1 MSDASRRGG
10 WIVPLAGGL
19 GALIVDVLYL
29 LAIAQQGATPPG
41 ARVPF
46 VAGWIAAAGILSTSG
61 TFISAPSIRAVALG
75 LGAAMLL
82 ALGLPAIFSF
92 GIALLLCA
100 GLVGTGAL
108 RAAEAAHTH
117 PWMGLVGPV
126 VLLVIA
132 GAGVAIGFAVTD
144 F

>member
-10 WIVPLAGGL
+10 WIVPLAGGF

-29 LAIAQQGATPPG
+29 LAIAQQGVAPPG

-46 VAGWIAAAGILSTSG
+46 VAGWIAAAGILSASG
-61 TFISAPSIRAVALG
+61 TFIRDASIRAVALG
-75 LGAAMLL
+75 FGAAMLV
-82 ALGLPAIFSF
+82 ALGVPAIFSF

-108 RAAEAAHTH
+108 RAAEATH
-117 PWMGLVGPV
+117 IPPWMGLVGPV

-144 F
+144 L

>member
-1 MSDASRRGG
+1 MRDASRRGN

-19 GALIVDVLYL
+19 GALIVDALYL
-29 LAIAQQGATPPG
+29 MTIAQQGVTPPG

-61 TFISAPSIRAVALG
+61 PFIRDASLRAVALG
-75 LGAAMLL
+75 FSAAMLV
-82 ALGLPAIFSF
+82 ALGVPAIFSF

-100 GLVGTGAL
+100 GFVGTGAL
-108 RAAEAAHTH
+108 GAAEAAHIP
-117 PWMGLVGPV
+117 PWMGLVGPLL
-126 VLLVIA
+126 LLVIA
-132 GAGVAIGFAVTD
+132 GAGVAVGFAVTD